1 MLNWRHLQEMKQN
14 CCTRI
19 GYGKKKKKL
28 YDTDRATKPNSVNC
42 SRDARWK
49 TDNTLIL
56 FSDVACCHL
65 GGYVNSE

>member
-1 MLNWRHLQEMKQN
+1 MKQN

-19 GYGKKKKKL
+19 GYGKKKKF
-28 YDTDRATKPNSVNC
+28 YDTDREAKPNSVNFSC
-42 SRDARWK
+42 DARWK

-56 FSDVACCHL
+56 LSDEACRHL